1 MTYKFPRIEL
11 CVKAPVRYL
20 KTFLLVLNGMMAA
33 HNSCVFDVF
42 YFWIEIFIFLN
53 IQLGFDLFCQLKIV
67 SLPIQVF

>member
-20 KTFLLVLNGMMAA
+20 KTFLLVFNGMMAA

-42 YFWIEIFIFLN
+42 YLWIEIVP
-53 IQLGFDLFCQLKIV
+53 G
-67 SLPIQVF
+67 